1 MFIRK
6 GVRMARIGWF
16 SIMVGLLGS
25 AVSQAQGFP
34 TTIEPVVGAALLCRD
49 QIDPY
54 YFYQYLNTHFNAPV
68 RTEGGAY
75 WFKAE
80 GELYGL
86 KIRELFVSTHET
98 SQLWKMDFIGA
109 IVDHTAKQTQE
120 ILAKNK
126 GMNFR
131 ANPYEQTLRAGEGSI
146 IRDVSTN
153 GQEASKLYCV
163 KYRVNGF

>member
-1 MFIRK
+1 MIRRISRWLCL
-6 GVRMARIGWF
+6 GVMGLSAA
-16 SIMVGLLGS
+16 SIS
-25 AVSQAQGFP
+25 WAQGFP

-54 YFYQYLNTHFNAPV
+54 YFYQYLTTHFNAPV

-98 SQLWKMDFIGA
+98 SQLWKMDFLGA
-109 IVDHTAKQTQE
+109 VVEQNAKQAQE

-131 ANPYEQTLRAGEGSI
+131 ANPYEQILRAGEGSI
-146 IRDVSTN
+146 IRDVSAN
-153 GQEASKLYCV
+153 GQELSKLYCV
-163 KYRVNGF
+163 KYRANGF